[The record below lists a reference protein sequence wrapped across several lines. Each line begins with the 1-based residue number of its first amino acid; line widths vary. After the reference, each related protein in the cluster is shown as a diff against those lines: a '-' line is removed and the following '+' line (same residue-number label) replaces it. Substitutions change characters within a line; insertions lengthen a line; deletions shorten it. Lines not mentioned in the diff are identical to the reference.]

1 METEELARAHVVIE
15 GRVQGVGFRYFTRDI
30 ARQQKVRGW
39 VKNRSDGCVEAVLE
53 GSKRDVSIAV
63 ASCYKGPP
71 GSLVMSVKLEW
82 EPYTGEFQTFAITF

>member
-1 METEELARAHVVIE
+1 MTRAHVVID
-15 GRVQGVGFRYFTRDI
+15 GRVQGVGFRYFTRDV
-30 ARQQKVRGW
+30 ARRQKLHGW

-71 GSLVMSVKLEW
+71 GSLVTNVKLDW
-82 EPYTGEFQTFAITF
+82 ELYTGEFQTFAITF